1 MECTHVIAAAYS
13 LIAQLQPEALANL
26 VARRLTRPTQ
36 VTQELETQV
45 TLGLVQVQLQELV
58 TQLRGPDGARFNAQ
72 LLSPLRGNRHLAV
85 NTNIEDHAGGAHTL
99 SV

>member
-1 MECTHVIAAAYS
+1 MERAHVIAAAHS

-45 TLGLVQVQLQELV
+45 PLGLVQVQL
-58 TQLRGPDGARFNAQ
+58 
-72 LLSPLRGNRHLAV
+72 
-85 NTNIEDHAGGAHTL
+85 
-99 SV
+99 